1 MNRLTKIML
10 ALLIINSVGS
20 VLFLTDI
27 VNISSYPA
35 LYIVFPLAAVFYGMF
50 IICWMLQKHV
60 AAFDTEERAHHNLVL
75 PAKHPRNVQSLH
87 DHDHHESIA
96 A

>member
-1 MNRLTKIML
+1 MSRLTKIML
-10 ALLIINSVGS
+10 ALLIINSIAS
-20 VLFLTDI
+20 VLFLTGI
-27 VNISSYPA
+27 VNINGFPG
-35 LYIVFPLAAVFYGMF
+35 LYVVFPLAAVFYGMF
-50 IICWMLQKHV
+50 LICWMLQKNV
-60 AAFDTEERAHHNLVL
+60 AAFDTEERTHHNLVL

>member
-1 MNRLTKIML
+1 MNRLTKTML

-27 VNISSYPA
+27 VNISSYPG

-60 AAFDTEERAHHNLVL
+60 TAFDTEERTHHNLVL
-75 PAKHPRNVQSLH
+75 PAKHPQNVQSLH